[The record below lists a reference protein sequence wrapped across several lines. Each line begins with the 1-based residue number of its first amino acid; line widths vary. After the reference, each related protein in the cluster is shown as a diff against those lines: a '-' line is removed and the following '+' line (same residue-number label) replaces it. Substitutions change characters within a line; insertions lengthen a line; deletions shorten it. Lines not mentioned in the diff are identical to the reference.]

1 VPELPEVETIVR
13 RLARRLPGRTIVRAE
28 VRRPNVVRGSPR
40 KLERDLLGATIESV
54 GRRGKFLVF
63 RLADG
68 RVWWS
73 HLRMTGQWRVEKP
86 RRREE
91 RRSGQER
98 VARKS
103 GNVARE
109 RPRPED
115 DPYARATFDL
125 DDGSRL
131 TFVDVRTLGEMQ
143 VLSARGWAGREAAM
157 GVEPLEGAFTPEL
170 LSDLL
175 SKSRRPVKEFLL
187 DQSRV
192 AGIGNIYASE
202 ALWRARISPR
212 RRAAS
217 VGSVR
222 AGRLHRAIVDVLSE
236 AVRKAG
242 TTLGEATQDYVDSD
256 GVPGGF
262 QEFLAVYDREGEPC
276 RRCGTAIR
284 RIVQGQRSTYYCP
297 SCQR

>member
-1 VPELPEVETIVR
+1 MPELPEVETIVR
-13 RLARRLPGRTIVRAE
+13 RLARRLPGRTIVRAD

-40 KLERDLLGATIESV
+40 KLERALEGATIESV

-73 HLRMTGQWRVEKP
+73 HLRMTGQWRVERP
-86 RRREE
+86 RRDGM
-91 RRSGQER
+91 RRSGRER
-98 VARKS
+98 VIREGARTE
-103 GNVARE
+103 N
-109 RPRPED
+109 
-115 DPYARATFDL
+115 DPYARAVFDL

-131 TFVDVRTLGEMQ
+131 TFVDVRTLGEME
-143 VLSARGWAGREAAM
+143 VLTARGWARREAAM
-157 GVEPLEGAFTPEL
+157 GIEPLSPAFTPEL
-170 LSDLL
+170 LTDLL
-175 SKSRRPVKEFLL
+175 DRSGRAIKEFLL
-187 DQSRV
+187 DQSKI

-212 RRAAS
+212 RRARN
-217 VGSVR
+217 VGPTR
-222 AGRLHRAIVDVLSE
+222 ARELHRAIADVLTE
-236 AVRKAG
+236 AIRKAG
-242 TTLGEATQDYVDSD
+242 TTLGETSQDYVDSD

-276 RRCGTAIR
+276 RRCGTPLR

-297 SCQR
+297 RCQR

>member
-1 VPELPEVETIVR
+1 MPELPEVETIVR
-13 RLARRLPGRTIVRAE
+13 RLARRLPGRTIVRAD

-40 KLERDLLGATIESV
+40 KLERALEGATIESV

-73 HLRMTGQWRVEKP
+73 HLRMTGQWRVEGP
-86 RRREE
+86 QGDGA
-91 RRSGQER
+91 RRSRRGR
-98 VARKS
+98 VARES
-103 GNVARE
+103 AR
-109 RPRPED
+109 PDD
-115 DPYARATFDL
+115 DPYARAVFDL

-131 TFVDVRTLGEMQ
+131 TFVDVRTLGEME
-143 VLSARGWAGREAAM
+143 VLTARGWARREAAM
-157 GVEPLEGAFTPEL
+157 GVEPLSSEFTPDL

-175 SKSRRPVKEFLL
+175 ATSRRPVKEFLL
-187 DQSRV
+187 DQAKI

-212 RRAAS
+212 RRARN

-222 AGRLHRAIVDVLSE
+222 AKALHAAIVGVLKD
-236 AVRKAG
+236 AIRKAG
-242 TTLGEATQDYVDSD
+242 TTLGETSQDYVDSD

-262 QEFLAVYDREGEPC
+262 AEFLAAYDREGEPC
-276 RRCGTAIR
+276 PRCGTPIR

-297 SCQR
+297 TCQR